1 MSKDFFEIGTVDAFE
16 PLAIR
21 AGLPLRKLHDGV
33 YELVGKEFV
42 MRIRRGTGH
51 GKDFLV
57 TLSRKDD
64 VSDKPLELT
73 GEVGLAV
80 LAEYSGAT
88 ADALALTLLFALSF
102 GKEDRLCWHPT
113 VRGRQNPGVRAVAL
127 RLNVLKDHSR
137 ITLG

>member
-1 MSKDFFEIGTVDAFE
+1 MSKDFFEIGVADSFQ

-21 AGLPLRKLHDGV
+21 AGLPLRELHDGV

-57 TLSRKDD
+57 TLSRRED
-64 VSDKPLELT
+64 VSDNPLELT

-80 LAEYSGAT
+80 LAEYGGAT
-88 ADALALTLLFALSF
+88 ADALALTARDGS
-102 GKEDRLCWHPT
+102 
-113 VRGRQNPGVRAVAL
+113 PGAFRRAAEAAERFVCP
-127 RLNVLKDHSR
+127 
-137 ITLG
+137 IFWEEG